1 MLALFINRAKAV
13 DQLSGVVPHLIDGD
27 LSILQYADD
36 TILFMDHNLE
46 HAHNMKTIL
55 CAFEQLLGLKINFHK
70 SEIFFFGEVKNYES
84 QYMEL
89 FGCNPLFQF
98 FCTSLPLPRR
108 TSVCVLTGALT
119 SFSIVAASSTSF
131 YHSLFCTKIELP
143 KISSPTQI
151 LQTYP
156 REGHAANLQ
165 SKGPKGGASGG
176 IARTKLSRPWA
187 SKEGP
192 QLQGATVRD
201 ATFEPPD
208 QRRYNRRQGIQ

>member
-89 FGCNPLFQF
+89 FGCNPGTFPILLYIFAPP
-98 FCTSLPLPRR
+98 SAD
-108 TSVCVLTGALT
+108 VC
-119 SFSIVAASSTSF
+119 SCP
-131 YHSLFCTKIELP
+131 H
-143 KISSPTQI
+143 
-151 LQTYP
+151 
-156 REGHAANLQ
+156 
-165 SKGPKGGASGG
+165 GG
-176 IARTKLSRPWA
+176 INVFFHR
-187 SKEGP
+187 
-192 QLQGATVRD
+192 
-201 ATFEPPD
+201 
-208 QRRYNRRQGIQ
+208 RRQFNFLLSFFILY

>member
-46 HAHNMKTIL
+46 HAHNMNTIL

-98 FCTSLPLPRR
+98 FCTSLPLPRW
-108 TSVCVLTGALT
+108 TSVRVLTGALT

-143 KISSPTQI
+143 QDLVSYTDITDLPTRRSRSELAKQ
-151 LQTYP
+151 
-156 REGHAANLQ
+156 RSEGWRFGWHCTHQ
-165 SKGPKGGASGG
+165 ASRG
-176 IARTKLSRPWA
+176 
-187 SKEGP
+187 
-192 QLQGATVRD
+192 
-201 ATFEPPD
+201 
-208 QRRYNRRQGIQ
+208 YC